1 MADSMASSSR
11 NSRFDTGNVKGAARE
26 AKQAARHT
34 ARSPIAQFLARLG
47 YAAKGLVYFL
57 LGVLTLE
64 AVFGKHAAS
73 TDRNDVIRAIHNHA
87 FGSVILAVIAVGL
100 FGYALWCLALAIFD
114 MDGYGTNAKGVFTRI
129 GYAVVGLSYIGLALA
144 AAKLDSGSGNG
155 GKSTNTNAHDW
166 TARLL
171 AHSWGVAVVII
182 AGLVVLGVAAALA
195 QQAYKAAF
203 MRTMQSGQMSQ
214 TVRKAVKF
222 TGRLGLSALSVVFAI
237 IGLFLIVAAAHRNP
251 NQAKGLGGALQ
262 ELINQPFGHALLFV
276 VALGVIAYGLYS
288 FAEARY
294 RRIGAAA

>member
-1 MADSMASSSR
+1 MASSSR
-11 NSRFDTGNVKGAARE
+11 HMRGEPGNFKETTRE
-26 AKQAARHT
+26 AKQT
-34 ARSPIAQFLARLG
+34 ARKTAHSPLAQALARLG

-64 AVFGKHAAS
+64 AVFGKHAVS

-87 FGSVILAVIAVGL
+87 FGSVILAIIAVGL

-114 MDGYGTNAKGVFTRI
+114 LDGYGTKAKGIFTRI
-129 GYAVVGLSYIGLALA
+129 GYAAVGVSYIGLALA
-144 AAKLDSGSGNG
+144 AAKLDGGSGNG
-155 GKSTNTNAHDW
+155 GKSTNTNARDW

-171 AHSWGVAVVII
+171 AHSWGVAVLII
-182 AGLVVLGVAAALA
+182 AGLVVIGVAAALA

-214 TVRKAVKF
+214 TVRKSVKF
-222 TGRLGLSALSVVFAI
+222 TARLGLSALAVVFAI

-276 VALGVIAYGLYS
+276 VALGLIAYGLYS